1 MIRTLILAGAL
12 STGVI
17 LPAYAKDATDAAA
30 ETAAETAGQPRMT
43 GEIRE
48 ALDAGGE
55 LVVVDVLGMVCD
67 FCAVAM
73 TKTFNRRDEVAAVD
87 VDLDAKTLTFV
98 VADGQTL
105 DDAVIADLVRR
116 SGYRLSEIRRG
127 EEV

>member
-1 MIRTLILAGAL
+1 MIRTLIMAAAL

-17 LPAYAKDATDAAA
+17 LPAHAQDAADAAA
-30 ETAAETAGQPRMT
+30 ETSQETAGQPRMT

-67 FCAVAM
+67 FCAIAM

-98 VADGQTL
+98 VEDGQAL
-105 DDAVIADLVRR
+105 DDAVIEDLVRR

>member
-1 MIRTLILAGAL
+1 MIRTLILAGVL
-12 STGVI
+12 SAGFA
-17 LPAYAKDATDAAA
+17 LPAHAQGPAAGA
-30 ETAAETAGQPRMT
+30 DETQTAPRMT

-48 ALDAGGE
+48 ALEAGGE

-98 VADGQTL
+98 VEDGRTL
-105 DDAVIADLVRR
+105 DDALIEDLVRR

>member
-1 MIRTLILAGAL
+1 MIRTLIIAGAL

-17 LPAYAKDATDAAA
+17 LPAYAQDAADAVA
-30 ETAAETAGQPRMT
+30 ETAAGPRMT

-98 VADGQTL
+98 VEDGQAL
-105 DDAVIADLVRR
+105 NDAKIEDLVRR